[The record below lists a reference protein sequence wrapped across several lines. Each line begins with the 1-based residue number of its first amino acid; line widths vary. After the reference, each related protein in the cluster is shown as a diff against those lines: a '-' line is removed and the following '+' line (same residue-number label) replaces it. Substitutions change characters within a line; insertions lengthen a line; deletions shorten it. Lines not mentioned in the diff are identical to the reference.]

1 MQSVSVSEL
10 YYKYAATQT
19 FALQNISF
27 TLESGDFCVVCG
39 KSGSGKSTLLKVL
52 SPQITENGDIYGDV
66 RIFEQSAFD

>member
-19 FALQNISF
+19 FALQNIDF
-27 TLESGDFCVVCG
+27 TLGSGDFCVVCG

-52 SPQITENGDIYGDV
+52 SPQITENG
-66 RIFEQSAFD
+66 